1 MNGKRITTKT
11 VGAALAGSGPY
22 FLWDSDLKGF
32 GLKVFPSGTKTF
44 VIQYRTPSD
53 GKTKRRTIGKF
64 ESPWSAKAARD
75 EAARLLHL
83 VGLGHDLSSRSHPKS
98 TGDLPA
104 LFSDYSSQFLR
115 LYAARNWAPRTIE
128 THRSNIE
135 RWLIP
140 ILGKVR
146 IDKIDRSHVTKVL
159 DQIGNDKP
167 ALPRNL
173 FVLMRTMFNWAVDRG
188 DLEKSPMNGMRRPA
202 APPERHHIL
211 SDDEVIVVALV
222 ALKMGRI
229 WGGLIHMLLWT
240 GQRLREVAEADWS
253 EFDQSNQLW
262 TIPAARTKNRREHV
276 VPLNDAACST
286 LSDVA
291 GGKAWPAS
299 GFVFTHKAGIPVS
312 GFSRMKRRLDMKIK
326 SAGEGVRP
334 WRLHDLRRTVATNM
348 QRLGVRFEVT
358 EAILNHVSTTQSG
371 VASVYQ
377 RHDWAEEKREAMNSW
392 GVKMMEP
399 LDRWAVQKGFNSRE
413 LKRKTFEKTF

>member
-1 MNGKRITTKT
+1 MPDMGCEVKYII
-11 VGAALAGSGPY
+11 A
-22 FLWDSDLKGF
+22 
-32 GLKVFPSGTKTF
+32 
-44 VIQYRTPSD
+44 
-53 GKTKRRTIGKF
+53 
-64 ESPWSAKAARD
+64 
-75 EAARLLHL
+75 
-83 VGLGHDLSSRSHPKS
+83 
-98 TGDLPA
+98 
-104 LFSDYSSQFLR
+104 
-115 LYAARNWAPRTIE
+115 
-128 THRSNIE
+128 
-135 RWLIP
+135 
-140 ILGKVR
+140 
-146 IDKIDRSHVTKVL
+146 KVL
-159 DQIGNDKP
+159 DQIEPDKP

-188 DLEKSPMNGMRRPA
+188 DLEKSPMTGMKRPA

-211 SDDEVIVVALV
+211 SDEEVIVVALV
-222 ALKMGRI
+222 AFKMGRI

-253 EFDQSNQLW
+253 EFDQKNQLW

-291 GGKAWPAS
+291 GGKAWPVS
-299 GFVFTHKAGIPVS
+299 GFVFTHKAGNPVS
-312 GFSRMKRRLDMKIK
+312 GFSRMKRRLDVKIK
-326 SAGEGVRP
+326 SAGEVVRP

-399 LDRWAVQKGFNSRE
+399 LDHWAVQKGFNRRT
-413 LKRKTFEKTF
+413 LKTKTFEKVL